1 MVMTIIELLL
11 NWKIYMLLS
20 PLIVGMASLIIAGII
35 EKVKEVIG

>member
-20 PLIVGMASLIIAGII
+20 PLLVGWLALIIAGII
-35 EKVKEVIG
+35 EKIKEVIG